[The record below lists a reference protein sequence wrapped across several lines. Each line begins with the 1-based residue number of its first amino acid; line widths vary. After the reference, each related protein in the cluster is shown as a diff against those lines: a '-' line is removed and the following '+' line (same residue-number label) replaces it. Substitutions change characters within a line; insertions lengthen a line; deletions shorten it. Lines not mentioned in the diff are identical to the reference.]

1 MLLLQLE
8 AHQLQNTMA
17 PRLRTMCLGPGSMG
31 MHVVSPID
39 RAVSLYHFR
48 DVSLS
53 FTGLRFFK
61 RSSDSLGASFFF
73 FLPFALKNLVKEFHL
88 L

>member
-1 MLLLQLE
+1 
-8 AHQLQNTMA
+8 
-17 PRLRTMCLGPGSMG
+17 MG
-31 MHVVSPID
+31 MHVVSPVD

-61 RSSDSLGASFFF
+61 RSSDSLGASFI
-73 FLPFALKNLVKEFHL
+73 LPFAMKNLVKEFHFYKTLSL
-88 L
+88 LRDVMSLSNSFAK